1 MAGGRPTTYDPKYCQ
16 AVIEH
21 MSEGA
26 SLTSFAASIM
36 CSRATINVWMDAH
49 PEFLESVKVGKAL
62 CATWWEKVSRANA
75 VEGGGNATLC
85 IFGLKNMAP
94 DEWREKQ
101 EIEHSGKIDSNVSD
115 DELDRRINDL
125 IAIQA
130 AKN

>member
-1 MAGGRPTTYDPKYCQ
+1 MPAGRPTTYDPRYCQ

-36 CSRATINVWMDAH
+36 CSRSTINEWMAANQ
-49 PEFLESVKVGKAL
+49 EFSEAVKVGKAL
-62 CATWWEKVSRANA
+62 CAQWWEKVSRANA

>member
-1 MAGGRPTTYDPKYCQ
+1 MPGGRPTTYDPKYCQ

-36 CSRATINVWMDAH
+36 CSRSTINEWMAAN
-49 PEFLESVKVGKAL
+49 PEFSESVKIGKAL
-62 CATWWEKVSRANA
+62 CAQWWENVSRTNA
-75 VEGGGNATLC
+75 REGGGNATLC

-101 EIEHSGKIDSNVSD
+101 EIEHSGSIDINKMSDEELERKIA
-115 DELDRRINDL
+115 ELS
-125 IAIQA
+125 
-130 AKN
+130 K

>member
-1 MAGGRPTTYDPKYCQ
+1 MPAGRPTTYKPEYCQ

-26 SLTSFAASIM
+26 SLTSFAASVD
-36 CSRATINVWMDAH
+36 CSRSTIGEWMNAN
-49 PEFLESVKVGKAL
+49 PEFSAAVKIGKSK
-62 CATWWEKVSRANA
+62 CATWWEKVSRTNA

-101 EIEHSGKIDSNVSD
+101 EIEHSGSIDINKMSDEELERKIA
-115 DELDRRINDL
+115 ELS
-125 IAIQA
+125 
-130 AKN
+130 K

>member
-26 SLTSFAASIM
+26 SLTSFAASVM
-36 CSRATINVWMDAH
+36 CSRSTINEWMSAN
-49 PEFLESVKVGKAL
+49 PEFSESVKVGKAL

-101 EIEHSGKIDSNVSD
+101 EIEHSGSIDINKLSDEDLERKIA
-115 DELDRRINDL
+115 ELS
-125 IAIQA
+125 
-130 AKN
+130 K